1 MAKINE
7 RDDWF
12 EIWFEDKET
21 MLNTMV
27 KNMRADLDAG
37 YNYFGNSIQKQV
49 REIDEYKLNFD
60 AQVDEFKY
68 MEDKA
73 VQRWCYYDLK
83 KRGAIT

>member
-7 RDDWF
+7 RDGWF

-68 MEDKA
+68 MEYKA

-83 KRGAIT
+83 KRGAIA